1 MVDVRIEGRIEGDH
15 YTVTGPNVRKRIPL
29 DEARAD
35 TKLAKAI
42 ERNGWQEIT

>member
-1 MVDVRIEGRIEGDH
+1 MVDVRIEGKVEGEY

-35 TKLAKAI
+35 SKLMAAI
-42 ERNGWQEIT
+42 KRNGWEPI